1 MQSSTRP
8 DCPGEEI
15 YIKIENKEDIWEAI
29 YHLKVRGAPA
39 IGVAASYGLCI
50 EAGRFE
56 GDSISEFIKFT
67 KEAAA
72 YIQSARPTAVNL
84 SWAMKRLSMGLEN
97 AARRLLRKARNGSL
111 RKRRLYTEKI

>member
-1 MQSSTRP
+1 MTENTVFDIAPIKYSENGLAVLDQTRL
-8 DCPGEEI
+8 PGEEI

-67 KEAAA
+67 K
-72 YIQSARPTAVNL
+72 
-84 SWAMKRLSMGLEN
+84 RLPLIYRAQGLQQ
-97 AARRLLRKARNGSL
+97 
-111 RKRRLYTEKI
+111 